1 MNGSNEFQRATVS
14 ISTRWPFSTI
24 LKLEPCDAESI
35 SIQKM
40 NTLPFIA
47 NTPVSAPLSND
58 MPFTIRIPQQK
69 RRPILH
75 HNSPPPL
82 EKA

>member
-1 MNGSNEFQRATVS
+1 
-14 ISTRWPFSTI
+14 
-24 LKLEPCDAESI
+24 
-35 SIQKM
+35 
-40 NTLPFIA
+40 
-47 NTPVSAPLSND
+47 